1 MESIIPRGLVYI
13 AGQEVEIDTYEQ
25 LSEVFSQIPVGTIVR
40 VTDASGDPKIPSG
53 WAKYE
58 RTETGWEF
66 ISSKALFVSL
76 KHSEILDV
84 VDNTVTLT
92 KIPVG
97 NIFQKVGIID
107 KYLDNGQ
114 LVVRDVSYSYD
125 NKIIT
130 IDETDCQ

>member
-40 VTDASGDPKIPSG
+40 VADASGDPKIPSG

-66 ISSKALFVSL
+66 ISSKALFTTL
-76 KHSEILDV
+76 KHTEILDV
-84 VDNTVTLT
+84 VDNKVTLP
-92 KIPVG
+92 KLPIG
-97 NIFQKVGIID
+97 NIFHRVGIAD
-107 KYLDNGQ
+107 KQ
-114 LVVRDVSYSYD
+114 
-125 NKIIT
+125 
-130 IDETDCQ
+130 